1 MFMCVRA
8 ATFKDDMQMK
18 LIVETK
24 PLPTKT
30 TKLAMLTNGMPDIA
44 LGRGCT
50 VVHESEPAVKVSVD
64 DILSL

>member
-1 MFMCVRA
+1 
-8 ATFKDDMQMK
+8 MK

-24 PLPTKT
+24 PLPAKT
-30 TKLAMLTNGMPDIA
+30 TKLTMLKNGMPDIA

-50 VVHESEPAVKVSVD
+50 VVHESEPAVKVSVE